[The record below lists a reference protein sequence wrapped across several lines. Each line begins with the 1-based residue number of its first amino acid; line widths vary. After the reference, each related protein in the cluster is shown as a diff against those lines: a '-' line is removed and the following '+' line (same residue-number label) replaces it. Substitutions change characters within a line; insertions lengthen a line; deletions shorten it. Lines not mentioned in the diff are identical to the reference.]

1 MSRIFA
7 AALLILLI
15 VGGTIG
21 TVMDTVPEI
30 RKSIEIPKGTTAFF
44 DFRLFNSVVVDSKE
58 GKPLYRIDKTNYF
71 APGSAVYKYPP
82 PYAALL
88 SFDADRRWRPVARRF
103 AIYDLSALVLTWL
116 LLTVGT
122 LRAPTARAAIPATT
136 TGTNLPWSD
145 PRSGLARS
153 IGLLCLLTI
162 WKPFW
167 ESLAG
172 IQLEPLFLP
181 LLALAFLALERGHDW
196 VEGVAIGASSAL
208 KVYPALLGI
217 GPLLERRWK
226 SIGAGISAGV
236 VLLAFGAWRFSWGET
251 WYYVSQVLPKLG
263 GTSLAPENLSILGR
277 LGSALVGEI
286 TPPKGTQFLPTLESF
301 GSPADVW
308 SARIG
313 AFLIVSVLIAIT
325 VRVLAPLRREQR
337 GPVRFG
343 LSLPL
348 LLLVSPTSWFDYQ
361 TLLFVPAAW
370 LFLRLPFEREYRA
383 AWTVLLAS
391 LLPLVLLDANAVPRG
406 EEAPLWLTLSRMLGA
421 FGLWAA
427 YVVVAWISRRSTA
440 GSGERHERFDQPLG
454 PDRSS
459 GVARGEV

>member
-30 RKSIEIPKGTTAFF
+30 RKSIEIPRDPTAFF
-44 DFRLFNSVVVDSKE
+44 DFRLFNNVVVDRND
-58 GKPLYRIDKTNYF
+58 GKPLYEIDKANYF

-88 SFDADRRWRPVARRF
+88 SFDADRRWRRVARKF
-103 AIYDLSALVLTWL
+103 ALYDLAALLLTWL
-116 LLTVGT
+116 ILVAGT
-122 LRAPTARAAIPATT
+122 TRTSKVRCAIPAATDSST
-136 TGTNLPWSD
+136 LPWSD
-145 PRSGLARS
+145 PRAGLARS
-153 IGLLCLLTI
+153 IGVLFLLSI
-162 WKPFW
+162 WRPFW

-181 LLALAFLALERGHDW
+181 LLALAFLALERGNNW

-208 KVYPALLGI
+208 KVYPALLVL

-226 SIGAGISAGV
+226 SIGAGIVAGV
-236 VLLAFGAWRFSWGET
+236 VLLAFGAWRFSWDET
-251 WYYVSQVLPKLG
+251 WFYFLQVLPKLG
-263 GTSLAPENLSILGR
+263 GTSLAPENLSMLGR
-277 LGSALVGEI
+277 FGSALVGE
-286 TPPKGTQFLPTLESF
+286 TPPMGFQFLPTLESL
-301 GSPADVW
+301 GSPADIW
-308 SARIG
+308 IARVGVFLVIG
-313 AFLIVSVLIAIT
+313 AMITIT
-325 VRVLAPLRREQR
+325 VRVLAPLPKEQR
-337 GPVRFG
+337 GPVRLG

-348 LLLVSPTSWFDYQ
+348 LLLASPTSWLDYQ
-361 TLLFVPAAW
+361 TLLFVPAAY
-370 LFLRLPFEREYRA
+370 LYLRLPFERGYRV
-383 AWTVLLAS
+383 AWVVLLVS
-391 LLPLVLLDANAVPRG
+391 LLPLVLLDSLAVPQG
-406 EEAPLWLTLSRMLGA
+406 EETPLWLALSRMLGA

-427 YVVVAWISRRSTA
+427 YVVVAWISRKSTA